1 MELSTLLNV
10 TPVYIAVLG
19 LLFIVFTMRA
29 GLYRAKTKIFIG
41 TDDDPEMLRRV
52 RGQANFI
59 ETVPMALFLLITM
72 EVLGASSLWLHALG
86 GALVLGRTAHYLGLT
101 KLGPPLFRIVGMSAT
116 LLVVLI
122 SSVWILIAVL

>member
-10 TPVYIAVLG
+10 TPVYVAVLG

-72 EVLGASSLWLHALG
+72 EVLGASDVWLHALG
-86 GALVLGRTAHYLGLT
+86 GALVLGRVAHYLGLT
-101 KLGPPLFRIVGMSAT
+101 KLGPPLLRVLGMSAT
-116 LLVVLI
+116 LLTVLT
-122 SSVWILIAVL
+122 SSLWILVTVL

>member
-1 MELSTLLNV
+1 MELSTLLNI
-10 TPVYIAVLG
+10 TPAYIAILG
-19 LLFIVFTMRA
+19 LLFIVFTARA
-29 GLYRAKTKIFIG
+29 GLYRVKTKIFIG

-86 GALVLGRTAHYLGLT
+86 GALVLGRIAHYLGLT
-101 KLGPPLFRIVGMSAT
+101 NLAPPLLRTLGMSAT
-116 LLVVLI
+116 LITVLI
-122 SSVWILIAVL
+122 SSVWILVAVL